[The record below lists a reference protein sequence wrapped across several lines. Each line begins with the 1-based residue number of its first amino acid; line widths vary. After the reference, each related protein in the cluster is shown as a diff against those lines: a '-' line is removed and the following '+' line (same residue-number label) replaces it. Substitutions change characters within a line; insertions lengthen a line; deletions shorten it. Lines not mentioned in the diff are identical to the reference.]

1 MMAEQPETPKILD
14 EISKKTNAKSGA
26 GSRKQQ
32 TARRRIMLILIL
44 LLPILCGLLYVAYL
58 QFAMQQ
64 ELASLRSENSQLT
77 AALNSQDSR
86 LENLRQEI
94 SAVPEQVEVD
104 DTAAREMTQQ
114 VSEEL
119 QAQLQQEVSRLTAQ
133 LNRLASRQA
142 ESTDNN
148 EQQWK
153 ILEAEYL
160 AGLALRKVQIERDI
174 DSAIALLQQADR
186 ALLDSRSPAVLSAR
200 EALAADI
207 TALQAV
213 EVLDREG
220 IYLRLQTLAGQI
232 AQVDMVGSMRE
243 NFEARRNR
251 ESTEIDTTGQSGGL
265 LDSSLQFLGS
275 IFVWRHWEEDPAAM
289 LAPGNETAILQ
300 RLQLT
305 IEQAKLALL
314 SANNE
319 LYQGSL
325 ADCLAW
331 LERYAVVESEL
342 GQTVIAEVSVLQQI
356 DVDPELPAPTG
367 SLASMQQLT
376 AELR

>member
-1 MMAEQPETPKILD
+1 MAEQPETPKILD
-14 EISKKTNAKSGA
+14 EISKKNNAKSGS
-26 GSRKQQ
+26 GTRKQQ
-32 TARRRIMLILIL
+32 TARRRMLVL
-44 LLPILCGLLYVAYL
+44 LVLLVPILCGLLYVAYL
-58 QFAMQQ
+58 QFEMQN
-64 ELASLRSENSQLT
+64 EVASLRAENSQLT
-77 AALNSQDSR
+77 AALNSQDSQ
-86 LENLRQEI
+86 LETLRDEI

-104 DTAAREMTQQ
+104 DSAAREMTQQ

-133 LNRLASRQA
+133 LNRLASRQT
-142 ESTDNN
+142 ENSGNN
-148 EQQWK
+148 EQEWK

-160 AGLALRKVQIERDI
+160 TGLALRKVQIERDV
-174 DSAIALLQQADR
+174 DSAIALIQQADR
-186 ALLDSRSPAVLSAR
+186 ALLDSRSPNVMAAR
-200 EALAADI
+200 ESLAADL
-207 TALQAV
+207 TALQGV
-213 EVLDREG
+213 DVLDRDG
-220 IYLRLQTLAGQI
+220 IYFRLQTLANQI
-232 AQVDMVGSMRE
+232 AEVDMVGSMRE

-251 ESTEIDTTGQSGGL
+251 ESTEIESVGESGGL

-275 IFVWRHWEEDPAAM
+275 IFVWRHWEDDPGAM

-314 SANNE
+314 TANNE

-342 GQTVIAEVSVLQQI
+342 GQTVIREVSVLQQI
-356 DVDPELPAPTG
+356 NVDPDLPAPTR
-367 SLASMQQLT
+367 SLASLQQLT